1 MPSTSHCAAGALL
14 RIDNGKEKLIPS
26 NPLRA
31 KGLHEQMRPRKKSG
45 RFSLRDRHFFSCLY
59 VARLLDPWRR
69 GRAGPG
75 RGAWREEARGLPAGS
90 WRRRKPTLCGPKRG
104 GQGELWPEGGF
115 GDRAG
120 ASLLPSGPLRPRVR
134 GGSPTTCRLCTLC
147 GDFFILWGK
156 ICFRPLTASL
166 IRCMM
171 LAICVCVERLRASRV
186 KSGAVL
192 GRALSNSAEWRAS
205 PRLWSLAVPKRSFAV
220 LLPILAACLG
230 WAWLKS
236 RSPDRDTTAPD
247 RLTKTGER
255 SPDRAAAQV
264 SPPPPVTKSV

>member
-45 RFSLRDRHFFSCLY
+45 HFSLRDRHFFSCLY

-120 ASLLPSGPLRPRVR
+120 ASLVFSARSAREFSR
-134 GGSPTTCRLCTLC
+134 
-147 GDFFILWGK
+147 
-156 ICFRPLTASL
+156 
-166 IRCMM
+166 
-171 LAICVCVERLRASRV
+171 RLRFNLPPLHLVWGLFHFVGKNMLQALDRV
-186 KSGAVL
+186 FNPLYDVGDL
-192 GRALSNSAEWRAS
+192 
-205 PRLWSLAVPKRSFAV
+205 
-220 LLPILAACLG
+220 CL
-230 WAWLKS
+230 
-236 RSPDRDTTAPD
+236 R
-247 RLTKTGER
+247 
-255 SPDRAAAQV
+255 
-264 SPPPPVTKSV
+264 